1 MSRGDELPMNDA
13 TSARAPV
20 PQRPERTS
28 IFISYRRR
36 EAAGYAGWLHARLV
50 EYFGAGQVFMDI
62 EIRPGFDWEDQI
74 RDAVGSCD
82 ALIAIIGPDWAAM
95 ADKEGRRRIDDPS
108 DVHRLELEAALARE
122 VQVIPAL
129 VQDAEIPD
137 KEDLPEPLRRLVRRQ
152 ALELSDTRWDHDV
165 DALIRELERALAEA
179 ADAASGGPRWRRRA
193 GRLGRRARR
202 LVIRHRSLSG
212 LLAGA
217 LCSLLGVGA
226 FLAATGRLDRP
237 FLEVTSFDYLPP
249 TVDSSIA
256 RKCVVRAESEYVIT
270 TADFIV
276 DGDPRN
282 SLEEQIRAPW
292 ECNNSGNA
300 NQWDTCEGH
309 SREFTLDPNL
319 PHKLTVT
326 LTDFHG
332 NTVSKTRSVETNC
345 PRGAG

>member
-1 MSRGDELPMNDA
+1 MTMSR
-13 TSARAPV
+13 APE
-20 PQRPERTS
+20 PQRSGRTS

-50 EYFGAGQVFMDI
+50 EYFGGRQVFMDI
-62 EIRPGFDWEDQI
+62 EIRPGFDWEEQI
-74 RDAVGSCD
+74 RDAVGSCN
-82 ALIAIIGPDWAAM
+82 ALIALIGPDWLAM
-95 ADKEGRRRIDDPS
+95 ADKTGRRRIDDPS

-129 VQDAEIPD
+129 VQDADLPD

-152 ALELSDTRWDHDV
+152 AIKLSDTRWDHDV

-179 ADAASGGPRWRRRA
+179 ADAASGGPHWRRRA

-202 LVIRHRSLSG
+202 LAVRHRSLAG

-217 LCSLLGVGA
+217 LCSLLAVGV

-237 FLEVTSFDYLPP
+237 LLEVTSFEYVPP
-249 TVDSSIA
+249 ARDSSIA
-256 RKCVVRAESEYVIT
+256 RKCVVRAESEYVVT
-270 TADFIV
+270 KADFIV

-292 ECNNSGNA
+292 QCNNSGNE
-300 NQWDTCEGH
+300 NKWDTCEGH
-309 SREFTLDPNL
+309 SREFTLDPNV
-319 PHKLTVT
+319 PHELTVT

-332 NTVSKTRSVETNC
+332 NTVSKTRSVDTSC
-345 PRGAG
+345 PRGAP